1 MKNLATCK
9 PSEFIAQT
17 AKIKNAVKN
26 WVEVI
31 DLMKIRSIQPAYK
44 PYPIDATVEERA
56 MITKENEELKKK
68 QLADNLNKIFDNILV
83 LHPKETLDVL
93 ALCCFVEPSEVDN
106 YTMDEYM
113 DCIMEMIQNKS
124 VVNFFSLL
132 AHLQTPVK
140 NI

>member
-1 MKNLATCK
+1 MKNLAACK

-17 AKIKNAVKN
+17 AKIKNAVKD

-31 DLMKIRSIQPAYK
+31 DLMKIRATK
-44 PYPIDATVEERA
+44 PVYLAYPIDATKEERER
-56 MITKENEELKKK
+56 IFEQNEELKKK
-68 QLADNLNKIFDNILV
+68 QAMENVNKILDNMLV
-83 LHPKETLDVL
+83 SHPQETLNVL
-93 ALCCFVEPSEVDN
+93 ALCCFVEPEHVDDHSV
-106 YTMDEYM
+106 DEYLQ
-113 DCIMEMIQNKS
+113 CIMEMVQNKS

>member
-1 MKNLATCK
+1 M
-9 PSEFIAQT
+9 
-17 AKIKNAVKN
+17 
-26 WVEVI
+26 
-31 DLMKIRSIQPAYK
+31 
-44 PYPIDATVEERA
+44 
-56 MITKENEELKKK
+56 
-68 QLADNLNKIFDNILV
+68 LV

-113 DCIMEMIQNKS
+113 DCIMEMAQNKS

>member
-31 DLMKIRSIQPAYK
+31 DLMKIRATK
-44 PYPIDATVEERA
+44 PVYLAYPIDATKEE
-56 MITKENEELKKK
+56 KERIFEQNEELKKK
-68 QLADNLNKIFDNILV
+68 QAMENVNKILDNMLV
-83 LHPKETLDVL
+83 SHPQETLNVL
-93 ALCCFVEPSEVDN
+93 ALCCFVEPEHVDDHSV
-106 YTMDEYM
+106 DEYLQ
-113 DCIMEMIQNKS
+113 CIMEMVQNKS